1 MTRFSAVARC
11 FLGFA
16 ALGAGLVHL
25 ALAIGSATW
34 LAAALIAIGAAEFLW
49 GVFTVSRPGVPV
61 PRVAIAGALVPIV
74 AWVGLL
80 VVGVDGP
87 RPGPMLAATVLDLAV
102 AIGVAA
108 GLRRAPRPEP
118 RHPLLGIA
126 IAAALVAAITVPAL
140 IATEAPHW
148 VGDLPAHDEPPH

>member
-34 LAAALIAIGAAEFLW
+34 LAAVLIALGGAEFLW
-49 GVFTVSRPGVPV
+49 GVLTISRPGVPV
-61 PRVAIAGALVPIV
+61 PRAAIAGALAPVA
-74 AWVGLL
+74 AWVVLL
-80 VVGVDGP
+80 LFGADGP
-87 RPGPMLAATVLDLAV
+87 RPVPMLAATGLDLAV
-102 AIGVAA
+102 AIGIAA
-108 GLRRAPRPEP
+108 GLRRVPRPEP

-126 IAAALVAAITVPAL
+126 IAGAVVAAVTVPAL
-140 IATEAPHW
+140 VATEAPHW
-148 VGDLPAHDEPPH
+148 VGELPAHEDPLH